1 MSKSKKII
9 KVVDIVADDDVIEAN
24 EQIVDIEDIEN
35 PVEIEPVEPTPEP
48 VPLPLV
54 EKVLKKAVKTSDFN

>member
-1 MSKSKKII
+1 M
-9 KVVDIVADDDVIEAN
+9 ADDDVIEAN

-48 VPLPLV
+48 LPLPLV
-54 EKVLKKAVKTSDFN
+54 EKV

>member
-1 MSKSKKII
+1 MLKSKK

-24 EQIVDIEDIEN
+24 EPIVDIEDIEN

-54 EKVLKKAVKTSDFN
+54 EKVLKKSGENQ